1 MNVLPA
7 VLMGGACAL
16 SVVTLLLLFTGNL
29 WAMTATAVAAFLL
42 AALAIPAL
50 DQEEQADSTSPLEG

>member
-7 VLMGGACAL
+7 VLMGSACAL

-29 WAMTATAVAAFLL
+29 WAMTATAVAALLL
-42 AALAIPAL
+42 AALAIPTL
-50 DQEEQADSTSPLEG
+50 DQQEQADHASPLDG